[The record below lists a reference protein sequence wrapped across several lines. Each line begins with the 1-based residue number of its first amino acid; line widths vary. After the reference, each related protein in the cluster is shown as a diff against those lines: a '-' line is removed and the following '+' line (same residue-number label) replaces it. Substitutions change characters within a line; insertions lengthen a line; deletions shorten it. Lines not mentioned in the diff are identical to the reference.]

1 MLFFNLQGATRFS
14 RSGIKRIGFLN
25 HVPVVWIELFED
37 VPIGLLLV
45 FTNHEKG
52 GGQDSEQIF
61 YFRPGCFFTVMSV
74 GRSVP
79 DIKKGYD
86 LLTISFFNN
95 WNGAGNKCN
104 CLRQSDDQNRDGGIF
119 DHPFSGAA
127 DQDIGDGAVAVGAHN
142 NQITISFPGGFNDN
156 FGGDAVFD

>member
-52 GGQDSEQIF
+52 GGQDSEQLF
-61 YFRPGCFFTVMSV
+61 YFRPGCFFTLMSV

-119 DHPFSGAA
+119 DHPFGGAA
-127 DQDIGDGAVAVGAHN
+127 DEDIGEGAVTVGAHDN
-142 NQITISFPGGFNDN
+142 EITILFLCGFSYN
-156 FGGDAVFD
+156 FSRCSIFD